1 MLDLRMRLGAVLS
14 PDPHAEDGKYLIRS
28 LYFDDLNDRALY
40 EKLDG
45 INYREKFRI
54 RYYNGDTSH
63 IRLEMKTKLN
73 GLGNKQSALLTA
85 EEARRIVCSDI
96 DWMAEADRPLV
107 RELYVQMKSGGLR
120 PRTIVDYIREPYI
133 YAPGNV
139 RVTIDYNIRTGLD
152 CVDFLNADCIMIPV
166 PDDPILLEVK
176 WDAYLPDIVRDIVQ
190 LKGRQS
196 SAFSKYAACRSYR

>member
-1 MLDLRMRLGAVLS
+1 MLDLRMRLGVVLS

-63 IRLEMKTKLN
+63 IRLEKKTKLN

-85 EEARRIVCSDI
+85 EEARRIVCGDI
-96 DWMAEADRPLV
+96 DWMAETDRLLV

-166 PDDPILLEVK
+166 PDDPILLEIK

-190 LKGRQS
+190 LKGRHS